1 MERRGEGRKVR
12 GDDKGNYNLMN
23 EEIKDQNSTRLRRRL
38 RSRGDDGGK
47 KKQIRETEIEKTC
60 FRTDNFEDYYGKKM
74 KMGGS

>member
-1 MERRGEGRKVR
+1 
-12 GDDKGNYNLMN
+12 MN

-47 KKQIRETEIEKTC
+47 KKQIREADSENKY
-60 FRTDNFEDYYGKKM
+60 FRRDNFEDYYGKKM